1 MNKPCRSLLC
11 SLLVPVLL
19 AGILSSVPA
28 FAADFVWSGS
38 SSNTWSTAANWSGGT
53 PTSAGT
59 TAVFFGTAAAN
70 RHSPSI
76 TASTTIG
83 FLTFNSGATSFTLST
98 TSTNNLTLAGGGSVT
113 NSSGTIQTISGS
125 VVLGGATTWNAASGD
140 LTASGVL
147 SGATGSLTKTGTG
160 TLILSG
166 ANTYAGG
173 TTISGGTLQV
183 GNASTTGT
191 LGTGSVTNNSILS
204 FNRSNALTVANAIG
218 GTGSVN
224 QVGSGVTSLTAT
236 NTYQGGTTIS
246 GGVLQF
252 SSSSNL
258 GTGAVTLNGGALRW
272 ATGNTEDVSGLLV
285 LGSGGSLDT
294 NGNNVTLATSLSGTG
309 PLTKTG
315 AGILTLGAAPASA
328 TSITVSG
335 GTLRP
340 GASNV
345 FSSGTTLNLN
355 ATGAGGSATFDLNGY
370 NTTIGALG
378 FGGATAGANALNTV
392 ATGTATLTLGGNVTY
407 SATNNPGTA
416 SITGTLDLGSSTRTF
431 NLADSSNTGTE
442 LNISANISGAGITIS
457 GTGVLALSGSNTYT
471 GTTNISGATLQFSSV
486 NNLGT
491 GPLRFGGGNS
501 TLRWAAGNTDDVS
514 GLGINMAGSSTFD
527 TNGNNVTLAS
537 TLSGGGWLYKVGTG
551 SLTINSAPSL
561 VKAFIWNGTLRLSG
575 DNALPSNVDIT
586 VGNTIDN
593 GSSTLDL
600 NGHDLTVGALE
611 LGVYYSGRLSTN
623 TVTTGLGTLTLGG
636 NVTYAIQGDPY
647 DYYDPGTATIAGKLN
662 LGASTRTFNIADS
675 YNTALELNV
684 TADVSGAGGIIK
696 TGAGEMALGG
706 TNTYSGNTIISDGT
720 LRANLPGTT
729 NLQIN
734 GGVFEIAADR
744 SFVYGTGAGQI
755 QWTGGGGGFS
765 AYGGNRLVDIKDT
778 GGTSINL
785 VWGGSNFVANGSSLI
800 LSSLAS
806 DSTVTLAN
814 NIDLGGAVQTVVVN
828 GGTAAINAELGGI
841 ISNGGLNIT
850 GGGTLKLTGANTFSG
865 GTTISSYTNPEDFVE
880 YPTTVEFASG
890 GLGTGSV
897 TLSGSSTL
905 RWATGN
911 TDGLSATATLNFG
924 SNGETLDTNGNN
936 VVLNAALSATTV
948 TLTKA
953 GIGTLTLNANSP
965 NFNGYV
971 NITGGTLKFGVAGAL
986 GSEQYGFAYVDAT
999 TPNGSA
1005 TLDTNGQN
1013 YSIYG
1018 LIFGGANAQAN
1029 AINTVTTGT
1038 GTIFY
1043 TTGAAITYTK
1053 ATLDAND
1060 PGSASLSGNLNI
1072 FQGALSFA
1080 IDDSTNTTTELTVN
1094 ANISST
1100 GTLGI
1105 TKTGAGVLVL
1115 GGTNTYTGNTTL
1127 NGGTLR
1133 VTSSR
1138 ALSTGTLTISSGT
1151 LELAGT
1157 GITLTNAIALGSA
1170 VRTISVLDGSADVD
1184 ATLGGKISGTGGI
1197 NKTSA
1202 GTLRLS
1208 GTNTYTGTTTVTA
1221 GTLDFA
1227 KANSLLAA
1235 NWIATKLIVQSGA
1248 TAAFNVGG
1256 AGEFT
1261 SANIDT
1267 LKALGTSTGGFRN
1280 GSFLGLDTTNASGS
1294 FTYSSNIGNTNTG
1307 TNSIGLNKLGTGML
1321 ALTGSNSYT
1330 GGTIITSGTVQVGTG
1345 GTSGNLGTGGVT
1357 NHGALIYNRSDTLA
1371 ESNAI
1376 SGEGSVTQAG
1386 AGTLLLTGSNTYT
1399 GGTTITTGTVQ
1410 VGAGGTSGNLGTG
1423 GVTNHGA
1430 LVYNRSNTVTESNAI
1445 SGDGTLT
1452 QAGVGTLILS
1462 GANTYSGLTT
1472 VNSGTLQVDGS
1483 IANSATIVN
1492 GGTLQGK
1499 GTMGDVTL
1507 SAGSTLKAGDSTT
1520 LANLTVG
1527 ALVFGANATLQL
1539 KLDSSLAQSDTL
1551 IVTGHLVL
1559 NETDLALNDLA
1570 ALPQTLLNGITLT
1583 LLSYGDGMGDGL
1595 GTGTDLFRYNGQDL
1609 TEGSTFTVGS
1619 NTFRIN
1625 YAVGDPTVTVTAVPE
1640 PGTWLLLALGLGLAV
1655 FIRSRKRSN
1664 ARR

>member
-1 MNKPCRSLLC
+1 M
-11 SLLVPVLL
+11 PVLL
-19 AGILSSVPA
+19 AGIFSSVPA
-28 FAADFVWSGS
+28 FAADFVWSGG
-38 SSNTWSTAANWSGGT
+38 SSNTWSTAANWSGGV
-53 PTSAGT
+53 PTSAST
-59 TAVFFGTAAAN
+59 TAVFFGAAAAN

-83 FLTFNSGATSFTLST
+83 FLTFNSGATSYTLST
-98 TSTNNLTLAGGGSVT
+98 TSTNNLTLASGGSVT
-113 NSSGTIQTISGS
+113 NSSGTLQTISGS
-125 VVLGGATTWNAASGD
+125 VVLGGGTTWNAASGD
-140 LTASGVL
+140 LIASGVL
-147 SGATGSLTKTGTG
+147 SGATGSLIKSGTG

-173 TTISGGTLQV
+173 TTISVGTLQV

-191 LGTGSVTNNSILS
+191 LGAGSVTNNSILS
-204 FNRSNALTVANAIG
+204 FNRSNAFTVANAIG
-218 GTGSVN
+218 GSGSVN

-258 GTGAVTLNGGALRW
+258 GTGAVTLNGGAIRW
-272 ATGNTEDVSGLLV
+272 ATGNTEDIAALLV
-285 LGSGGSLDT
+285 MAGGALDT
-294 NGNNVTLATSLSGTG
+294 NGNNITLATALSGTG
-309 PLTKTG
+309 SLIKTG
-315 AGILTLGAAPASA
+315 AGILTLGAAP
-328 TSITVSG
+328 TSTTKMVVNG
-335 GTLRP
+335 GTLR
-340 GASNV
+340 GGTANV
-345 FSSGTTLNLN
+345 FSPGDSLTVN
-355 ATGAGGSATFDLNGY
+355 ATAASGSATFDLNGFD
-370 NTTIGALG
+370 TTIGALTL
-378 FGGATAGANALNTV
+378 GGTNSGANAINTV
-392 ATGTATLTLGGNVTY
+392 STGSATLTLGGNVTY
-407 SATNNPGTA
+407 STPNSSSDPGTA
-416 SITGTLDLGSSTRTF
+416 SITGKLDLGSSTRTF
-431 NLADSSNTGTE
+431 NLVDSANTGTE
-442 LNISANISGAGITIS
+442 LNISANISGTGAGITVS

-471 GTTNISGATLQFSSV
+471 GTTNINGATLQFTSV

-491 GPLRFGGGNS
+491 GPVRFGGGNS

-561 VKAFIWNGTLRLSG
+561 VKAFIRNGTLRLSG
-575 DNALPSNVDIT
+575 DNALPSFVDVT

-636 NVTYAIQGDPY
+636 NVTYAIEGDPY
-647 DYYDPGTATIAGKLN
+647 EYYDPGTATIAGKLN

-684 TADVSGAGGIIK
+684 TADVSGAGGINK
-696 TGAGEMALGG
+696 TGLGVMALSG
-706 TNTYSGNTIISDGT
+706 TNTYSGNTIITDGT
-720 LRANLPGTT
+720 LRAILPGTT
-729 NLQIN
+729 NLQMN

-765 AYGGNRLVDIKDT
+765 AYGGNRVVDIKDT

-785 VWGGSNFVANGSSLI
+785 VWGGGNFVANGSNLI

-828 GGTAAINAELGGI
+828 GGTAAINAELSGI

-850 GGGTLKLTGANTFSG
+850 GGGTLKLSGTNTYSG
-865 GTTISSYTNPEDFVE
+865 GTTISSYTNPADFVE
-880 YPTTVEFASG
+880 HPTTVEFASG

-986 GSEQYGFAYVDAT
+986 GSEQYGFATINAT

-1005 TLDTNGQN
+1005 TLDTNNQD
-1013 YSIYG
+1013 YSVYG
-1018 LIFGGANAQAN
+1018 LYFGGAGAQAN
-1029 AINTVTTGT
+1029 AMNTFSSGT
-1038 GTIFY
+1038 GTLFY
-1043 TTGAAITYTK
+1043 TTGGPITYTK

-1060 PGSASLSGNLNI
+1060 PGSAYLSGNLNI

-1151 LELAGT
+1151 LELAGN
-1157 GITLTNAIALGSA
+1157 GITLTNTIALGSA
-1170 VRTISVLDGSADVD
+1170 VRTISGLDGSAVVD
-1184 ATLGGKISGTGGI
+1184 ATLSGKISGTGGI
-1197 NKTSA
+1197 NKTNA

-1208 GTNTYTGTTTVTA
+1208 GTNTYSGATTVTA

-1227 KANSLLAA
+1227 KANSLLAT
-1235 NWIATKLIVQSGA
+1235 NWTAAKLIVQSGA

-1307 TNSIGLNKLGTGML
+1307 ANSIGLNKLGTGML

-1330 GGTIITSGTVQVGTG
+1330 GGTIITTGTVQVGTG

-1410 VGAGGTSGNLGTG
+1410 LGAGGTSGNLGTG

-1445 SGDGTLT
+1445 SGDGILT

-1462 GANTYSGLTT
+1462 GASTYTGVTT
-1472 VNSGTLQVDGS
+1472 VNSGKLQVDGS

-1499 GTMGDVTL
+1499 GTTGSVTMN
-1507 SAGSTLKAGDSTT
+1507 AGSTLMAGDSTT
-1520 LANLTVG
+1520 LANFTMG
-1527 ALVFGANATLQL
+1527 DLVFNPNATLQL

-1570 ALPQTLLNGITLT
+1570 ALPQTLLNGIALT

-1640 PGTWLLLALGLGLAV
+1640 PGTWLLLALGLGLVA